1 MTEVPSLAALGEPC
15 DNFAN
20 CLDPEFGASNG
31 DPRADDEKPFQCAT
45 YSFCPGKY
53 MDINNLLLFML
64 TSPMKIGQCS
74 ETSAYKIQTR
84 GITQK
89 KSIQHSEHG
98 NSLKSRIIK
107 KVKVTLVQAVRPIGG
122 VEV

>member
-1 MTEVPSLAALGEPC
+1 MNEVPSLAALGEPC

-20 CLDPEFGASNG
+20 CLDPDFGASNG

-53 MDINNLLLFML
+53 VDISNLLLFL
-64 TSPMKIGQCS
+64 LASHMKMEQSVPKRRQI
-74 ETSAYKIQTR
+74 KFIRR

-89 KSIQHSEHG
+89 KE
-98 NSLKSRIIK
+98 
-107 KVKVTLVQAVRPIGG
+107 
-122 VEV
+122 